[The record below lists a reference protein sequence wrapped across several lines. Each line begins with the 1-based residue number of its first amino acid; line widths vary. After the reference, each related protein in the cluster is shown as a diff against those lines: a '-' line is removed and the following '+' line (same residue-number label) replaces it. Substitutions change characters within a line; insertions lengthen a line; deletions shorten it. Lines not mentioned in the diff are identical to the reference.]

1 MSDLAGQGRDALAA
15 WREGQAQ
22 SREAARRQG
31 EAFIEGWSALVL
43 VATLLYVMIG
53 HTPYDHQLTFDP
65 LTGGALISPVNRYIW
80 LGLLAAAAPVLI
92 ARYEALPAFALRLW
106 PLLLLF
112 AWFAA
117 TSTWA
122 LDPAASQRRL
132 FLTVVGLLICIAVR
146 LGLPDGRKMHAAMA
160 WACAIVI
167 FIDLGSW
174 IVAPEAS
181 MTDLGLAAIHN
192 HKNTL
197 GAVMLF
203 SSLVI
208 APYALGRPTRGGRL
222 FWGAVLLGGL
232 VLLVASLSKTSIA
245 LTAVAALIAPLLL
258 AVAGLRD
265 SLVRAVLASL
275 LVLLIAAG
283 FLWLAK
289 CLVEGR
295 DPLWPIE
302 QLNFTHRTDVW
313 SFVLQQS
320 AHHPV
325 KGFGFGSFWD
335 IDPAVQPSKQTDL
348 WFAKPDAPTNEAHN
362 GYLDLLVTTGFP
374 GLIGALIL
382 LFGWVLG
389 GLAMIRRARQA
400 AGAAGRADLPFA
412 LFLGLFPVMFFIH
425 NWMES
430 TYFTPDSPYGLIIV
444 LVGVAIDMRERSYP
458 TPAPA
463 RG

>member
-1 MSDLAGQGRDALAA
+1 MSDLAGEHSAARGRDDLAA
-15 WREGQAQ
+15 WRAGQARL
-22 SREAARRQG
+22 RETAQRQND
-31 EAFIEGWSALVL
+31 ALVQGWTTL
-43 VATLLYVMIG
+43 VLIATLLYVMIG
-53 HTPYDHQLTFDP
+53 HTPYDHELTFDP
-65 LTGGALISPVNRYIW
+65 LTGGALISPVNRYFW

-92 ARYEALPAFALRLW
+92 VRYEALPGFAMRLW

-112 AWFAA
+112 LWFAA
-117 TSTWA
+117 TSRWA

-132 FLTVVGLLICIAVR
+132 FLTLVGLLICISLR
-146 LGLPDGRKMHAAMA
+146 LGLPDGRRMHAAMA

-167 FIDLGSW
+167 VIDLGSW

-203 SSLVI
+203 SSLVL
-208 APYALGRPTRGGRL
+208 APYAWGRPTKGGRL
-222 FWGAVLLGGL
+222 AWGAVFLGCL

-245 LTAVAALIAPLLL
+245 LTVVAGLIAPILL
-258 AVAGLRD
+258 AIAGLRA
-265 SLVRAVLASL
+265 SLVRGVLAGVAVV
-275 LVLLIAAG
+275 LVAAA
-283 FLWLAK
+283 FLWCAWCFIQGL
-289 CLVEGR
+289 
-295 DPLWPIE
+295 DPLWPIL

-313 SFVLQQS
+313 TFVLQQS

-325 KGFGFGSFWD
+325 RGFGFGSFWD

-362 GYLDLLVTTGFP
+362 GYLDLLVTTGYP
-374 GLIGALIL
+374 GLVGALAL
-382 LFGWVLG
+382 LFGWILG
-389 GLAMIRRARQA
+389 GLSMIREARQMG
-400 AGAAGRADLPFA
+400 GAAGRALMPFA

-430 TYFTPDSPYGLIIV
+430 TYFTPDSPYGLIII
-444 LVGVAIDMRERSYP
+444 LVGVAIDMRPRQ
-458 TPAPA
+458 PA
-463 RG
+463 